1 MISLLA
7 AALGS
12 RRSTTLP
19 AGLAFRADVRAPE
32 LHALLASS
40 YVATDD
46 GALRIAYSEAQ
57 LRWLLEYPN
66 GLFCAIS
73 EGDGTLVAF
82 VCALPGALRVRGR
95 PTPLAAAEVSL
106 LSVKHSWRG
115 RGLTPLLLGELR
127 SRAAARGLRRAVYT
141 AAQGAGGA
149 PLACAGCFHRPLRP
163 RALLRRASSCG
174 RAGRR
179 RRLR

>member
-57 LRWLLEYPN
+57 LRWLELDLSAANRNRQAVPWIVVM
-66 GLFCAIS
+66 GHIP
-73 EGDGTLVAF
+73 LVSWTKSAKTR
-82 VCALPGALRVRGR
+82 RVS
-95 PTPLAAAEVSL
+95 PPS
-106 LSVKHSWRG
+106 
-115 RGLTPLLLGELR
+115 
-127 SRAAARGLRRAVYT
+127 
-141 AAQGAGGA
+141 
-149 PLACAGCFHRPLRP
+149 
-163 RALLRRASSCG
+163 
-174 RAGRR
+174 
-179 RRLR
+179 

>member
-1 MISLLA
+1 MISLFA

-106 LSVKHSWRG
+106 LSVKHSWR
-115 RGLTPLLLGELR
+115 
-127 SRAAARGLRRAVYT
+127 AAG
-141 AAQGAGGA
+141 
-149 PLACAGCFHRPLRP
+149 
-163 RALLRRASSCG
+163 
-174 RAGRR
+174 
-179 RRLR
+179 